1 MEIVAGKK
9 LKSRREQ
16 LHVLSP
22 FFLFVKIKTYE
33 WSHSG
38 GRITHDGGGDKN
50 FSGRD
55 GPWMMS

>member
-22 FFLFVKIKTYE
+22 FFLFVEIKTYE
-33 WSHSG
+33 WGHSG

-50 FSGRD
+50 F
-55 GPWMMS
+55 